1 MTPTVKQSLTAS
13 LGQITKRTAALMKEA
28 NESGVMPSETVL
40 AAVKQIHTIAVT
52 LETTIAGEAET
63 ELAAD
68 IDAAEQGVANP
79 ATPAP
84 ATKAS

>member
-13 LGQITKRTAALMKEA
+13 LDQIKHRTAALMKEA
-28 NESGVMPSETVL
+28 NQSGAMPSSTVL
-40 AAVKQIHTIAVT
+40 AAATQIHTIAVT

-63 ELAAD
+63 EIAAD

-79 ATPAP
+79 APAP